1 MSRLPKGND
10 LLSLRPGSRCPA
22 SVLAVG
28 LRCCNSFPLSLQH
41 DFALELSDAADEVH
55 EKVASPRLVSNSLK
69 AYSGRPSVRTIFCQI
84 AVALAAQS
92 TSDNLFGGFSIFADR
107 PFRIGDAIQYSGE
120 HGRREVRSDFAPRAS
135 SATTAASPWSPTVTS
150 PGSASPM

>member
-28 LRCCNSFPLSLQH
+28 LRCCDSFPLSLQH

-55 EKVASPRLVSNSLK
+55 EKVASRRLVSRFLESILWT
-69 AYSGRPSVRTIFCQI
+69 PFC
-84 AVALAAQS
+84 
-92 TSDNLFGGFSIFADR
+92 
-107 PFRIGDAIQYSGE
+107 
-120 HGRREVRSDFAPRAS
+120 
-135 SATTAASPWSPTVTS
+135 
-150 PGSASPM
+150 